1 MATQDVFSAEEL
13 ARLRGFPEINRAE
26 LIRYFTL
33 TGADE
38 AFVRQFRTGRN
49 VLGVAVQLCSLPW
62 LGFVPDEV
70 ALAPDA
76 VVGRLSQRLGIAMG
90 ELRGYGE
97 REQTRTGHL
106 REVAGYAGWRSM
118 DTAEWKDLDEFLF
131 ARAMEHDSPKLLFRL
146 ACEYLLS
153 SRVLRPGV
161 ILLLRRVA
169 AARAR
174 ARTET
179 WARVRHLL
187 SERRCAELDLLLVP
201 DAYLGRTPLA
211 WLGVGPTSS
220 SPAAV
225 KTELEKL
232 AYLRRLDAH
241 TVDLSMLPAERRRFL
256 AGVGR
261 RLTGQALQR
270 REPERRYPI
279 LLTLLSQSAVDV
291 LDETLL
297 NNRVDQER

>member
-1 MATQDVFSAEEL
+1 MATQDVFSAEDL

-49 VLGVAVQLCSLPW
+49 VLGVAVQLCTLPW
-62 LGFVPDEV
+62 LGFVPNEV
-70 ALAPDA
+70 AAAPAA

-118 DTAEWKDLDEFLF
+118 DTAGWKDLDEFLF

-153 SRVLRPGV
+153 SRVVRPGV

-174 ARTET
+174 ARGET

-187 SERRCAELDLLLVP
+187 TDRGARSWTCCWF
-201 DAYLGRTPLA
+201 RTPTWA
-211 WLGVGPTSS
+211 G
-220 SPAAV
+220 
-225 KTELEKL
+225 
-232 AYLRRLDAH
+232 LRWCGW
-241 TVDLSMLPAERRRFL
+241 VWGRRR
-256 AGVGR
+256 R
-261 RLTGQALQR
+261 ALPR
-270 REPERRYPI
+270 
-279 LLTLLSQSAVDV
+279 
-291 LDETLL
+291 
-297 NNRVDQER
+297 